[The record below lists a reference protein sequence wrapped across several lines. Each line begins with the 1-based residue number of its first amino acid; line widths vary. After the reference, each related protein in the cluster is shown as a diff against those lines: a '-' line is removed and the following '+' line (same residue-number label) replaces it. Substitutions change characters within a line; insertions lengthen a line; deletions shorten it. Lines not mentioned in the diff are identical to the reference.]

1 MKKLIITAL
10 AFLALQLNAQTDI
23 FNHISGFKIGG
34 TITGLIDED
43 VVVPKYDLDYSRKCY
58 KNFEYE
64 YEAGKKI
71 KVMAICLHAFE
82 IYSILIHADKE
93 LYEYFKNKY
102 GVYKSDSNTF
112 VTPSDITGKYYE
124 SSGLILLT
132 HNETIDIISKKIK
145 EEKEKESLKE
155 GGL

>member
-1 MKKLIITAL
+1 
-10 AFLALQLNAQTDI
+10 
-23 FNHISGFKIGG
+23 
-34 TITGLIDED
+34 
-43 VVVPKYDLDYSRKCY
+43 
-58 KNFEYE
+58 
-64 YEAGKKI
+64 
-71 KVMAICLHAFE
+71 MAICLHAFE

-112 VTPSDITGKYYE
+112 VTPSDITGTYME
-124 SSGLILLT
+124 SVGLILLG
-132 HNETIDIISKKIK
+132 HNETMDIISKKIK